1 MNDELNAQILSE
13 LKAQLEREQA
23 ELESDLAALRSDER
37 GDQGATSK
45 ADDVH
50 DYGEESAD
58 LEQLERSNDIEDDMR
73 TQLREVKHALAKFA
87 TGTYGLCERC
97 GRPIPVA
104 RLRAIPEA
112 RYDTQHQAEVEAE
125 AARRVGS

>member
-1 MNDELNAQILSE
+1 MNDELNPQILSE
-13 LKAQLEREQA
+13 LKAQLEQEQA
-23 ELESDLAALRSDER
+23 ELESDLAALHRDER

-58 LEQLERSNDIEDDMR
+58 LEQLERANDIDDDMR
-73 TQLREVKHALAKFA
+73 AQLREVKHALAKFA

-125 AARRVGS
+125 AARHAGA